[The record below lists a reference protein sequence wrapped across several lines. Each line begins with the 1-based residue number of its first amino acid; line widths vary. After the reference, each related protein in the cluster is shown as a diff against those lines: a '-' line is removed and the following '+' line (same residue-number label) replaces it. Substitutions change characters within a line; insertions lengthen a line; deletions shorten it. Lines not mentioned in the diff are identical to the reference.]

1 MNVGKYDR
9 RTDKNIGVKN
19 SMELQETQT
28 QKTGNNLPV
37 VENIPNY
44 KNSEQTKES
53 GSITQVKTEN
63 VTIKKDLSDPRLIIG
78 FTLIV
83 ASLLFVAAIYYGI
96 INP

>member
-1 MNVGKYDR
+1 
-9 RTDKNIGVKN
+9 
-19 SMELQETQT
+19 MELQETQT

>member
-1 MNVGKYDR
+1 
-9 RTDKNIGVKN
+9 
-19 SMELQETQT
+19 MELQETQT

-37 VENIPNY
+37 VENIP

>member
-1 MNVGKYDR
+1 
-9 RTDKNIGVKN
+9 
-19 SMELQETQT
+19 MELQETQT

-44 KNSEQTKES
+44 KNSEQIKES

-63 VTIKKDLSDPRLIIG
+63 VTINKDLPDPRLIIG